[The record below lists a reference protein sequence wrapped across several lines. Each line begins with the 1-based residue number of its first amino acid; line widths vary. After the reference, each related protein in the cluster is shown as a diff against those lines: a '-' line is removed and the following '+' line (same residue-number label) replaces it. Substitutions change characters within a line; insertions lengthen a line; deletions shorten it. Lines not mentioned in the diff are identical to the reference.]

1 MLNKAILV
9 GRLTADPELRQ
20 TPNGISV
27 TSFSIACDRPYTS
40 KDAGKVTDFID
51 IVAWRSTA
59 EFVTRYFRKGSAIGI
74 DGRIQVRD
82 YTDKNGNKR
91 KAVEVLAEN
100 VSFVERKGAQS
111 DTVAPAAP
119 SGNVSY
125 ASGNAGDFEDLEDD
139 SELPF

>member
-27 TSFSIACDRPYTS
+27 TSFSIAIDRPFT
-40 KDAGKVTDFID
+40 KDAAKVTDFID
-51 IVAWRSTA
+51 IVAWRGTA
-59 EFVTRYFRKGSAIGI
+59 EFISKYFQKGSAIAV

-91 KAVEVLAEN
+91 RAVEVLAEN
-100 VSFVERKGAQS
+100 VSFVEKKGS
-111 DTVAPAAP
+111 GAP
-119 SGNVSY
+119 SGSSSLPVPAGESY
-125 ASGNAGDFEDLEDD
+125 SSGSVQDFEEIDGDG
-139 SELPF
+139 ELPF